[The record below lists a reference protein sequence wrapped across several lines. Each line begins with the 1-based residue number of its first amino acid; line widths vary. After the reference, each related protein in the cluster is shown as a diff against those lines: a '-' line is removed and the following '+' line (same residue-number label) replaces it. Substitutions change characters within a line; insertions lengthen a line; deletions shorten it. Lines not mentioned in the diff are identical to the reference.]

1 MISGS
6 STAKRIQWPTEQI
19 REAAQR
25 FGWGR
30 LHSEMGVLS
39 PEFQTGQHGPDPIH
53 GGKDGWRV
61 YPDGSQR
68 GSYAETG
75 GGHSN
80 ADGAFA
86 TGFSVIMRMK
96 NCNFNEAVNDAGDF
110 LHGLGVIGA
119 PEKST
124 KGSKQHRDDSGKSR
138 TSGQEK
144 GPVKEANWEE
154 LAKAYHLIPASRSSD
169 MSAEAAEKW
178 TRAKRPIK
186 PASLFASDVLIGK
199 FYGNLVILGMPFF
212 RNESEKIPLGAAL
225 YRCNGAEFEEHTNLK
240 TGNVTARRKTHL
252 LKPSGSGD
260 GWFFAGGRERFA
272 ASSRVLVCAGPPDC
286 LSSLGM
292 LPPEWSAVTNA
303 VGEQS
308 ELKFWLGRNAPPLNI
323 FEGKTVFVVGDRDE
337 VGQKSARNKAAAIA
351 TVASAVFLVF
361 PPPLEGVKDLRDWM
375 NAGNGWAEFEDVLA
389 AAEEVPRP
397 ATEES
402 RENPSDGALSGET
415 TSAVV
420 RTFDDEDLTDI
431 GNARHFVRRNRNR
444 LAYVPQWKKWIVW
457 DSERWKPD
465 DNQASLRLAKDTVSE
480 IFALALDL
488 KKPERE
494 IAFAASS
501 ARLSRIQA
509 MLTLASAEMPAS
521 PGDLDQN
528 EWLFNCPNGTV
539 DLRTGKMRP
548 HAREDFITKLCPTD
562 FNPDAEC
569 PVFMEFMEQVFRDNP
584 EVISFWARLCGYFLT
599 ASVSEQILVICW
611 GAGANG
617 KSTFLNTILN
627 VMGVEYAMQGQPDFL
642 VEKHG
647 EAHPTERA
655 DLFGKRLVIC
665 SETGSMKKLD
675 EAKVKLLTGGE
686 RIRARRMREDFW
698 EFNPTHKLILVTNH
712 RPIIKGTDH
721 GIWRRLLLIPFSQRF
736 EGAAKDLQ
744 LPQKLQKESEGIL
757 AWAVRGCQQW
767 MAEGLNPPGSV
778 ADATNDYRASEDI
791 IGRFIKGTCLV
802 DSSGSVFFK
811 VLYARLEAWCED
823 TGDFCPSKRVVGGW
837 LKENGFRDFQS
848 GGRGYAGLTLLPDL

>member
-1 MISGS
+1 MISDNPTS
-6 STAKRIQWPTEQI
+6 KRIQWPAEQVFD
-19 REAAQR
+19 AAKR

-30 LHSEMGVLS
+30 LHSEMGVLL
-39 PEFQTGQHGPDPIH
+39 PEFQSGQHGPDPIL

-61 YPDGSQR
+61 YPDGSSR

-80 ADGAFA
+80 AVGAFA
-86 TGFSVIMRMK
+86 TGFHVIARMK
-96 NCNFNEAVNDAGDF
+96 NCTFSEAVNAAGDF
-110 LHGLGVIGA
+110 LHGLGAIGV
-119 PEKST
+119 PEKSG
-124 KGSKQHRDDSGKSR
+124 KGSKQRRDDSGKAR
-138 TSGQEK
+138 TSSQGK
-144 GPVKEANWEE
+144 GPTKETSWADLTKGLN
-154 LAKAYHLIPASRSSD
+154 LVPADRSN
-169 MSAEAAEKW
+169 ALHVEVARTWA
-178 TRAKRPIK
+178 RAKRPIK
-186 PASLFASDVLIGK
+186 PSSLFHSGVWFGRWYDGTNIIG
-199 FYGNLVILGMPFF
+199 VPFF
-212 RNESEKIPLGAAL
+212 RDLAAAEPFAAAL
-225 YRCNGAEFEEHTNLK
+225 YRC
-240 TGNVTARRKTHL
+240 TGDLFPAYQQIPARKTHL
-252 LKPSGSGD
+252 LKDTGSGD
-260 GWFFAGGRERFA
+260 GWFFAGGRERFI
-272 ASSRVLVCAGPPDC
+272 ASSRVLICAGPPDC

-303 VGEQS
+303 CGEQS

-323 FEGKTVFVVGDRDE
+323 FAGKTVFVAGDMDE
-337 VGQKSARNKAAAIA
+337 VGIRSATNK
-351 TVASAVFLVF
+351 ASAVATTAESAFRLTS
-361 PPPLEGVKDLRDWM
+361 LAGSKDVRDWM
-375 NAGNGWAEFEDVLA
+375 NAGNGWTEFEELIA

-397 ATEES
+397 TTEES
-402 RENPSDGALSGET
+402 RENPSEVSLSSES
-415 TSAVV
+415 TSVVV
-420 RTFDDEDLTDI
+420 RTFDDEDMTDL

-465 DNQASLRLAKDTVSE
+465 DTQASLRLAKDTVSE
-480 IFALALDL
+480 IFSLALDL

-528 EWLFNCPNGTV
+528 EWLLNCPNGTV

-548 HAREDFITKLCPTD
+548 HAREDFITKLCPTN

-584 EVISFWARLCGYFLT
+584 EVIPFWARLCGYFLT

-611 GAGANG
+611 GSGANG

-665 SETGSMKKLD
+665 SETGHMKKLD

-686 RIRARRMREDFW
+686 PIRARKMREDFW

-721 GIWRRLLLIPFSQRF
+721 GIWRRLMLIPFTQRF

-791 IGRFIKGTCLV
+791 IGRFIKGNCLV
-802 DSSGSVFFK
+802 DSSGSVIFK